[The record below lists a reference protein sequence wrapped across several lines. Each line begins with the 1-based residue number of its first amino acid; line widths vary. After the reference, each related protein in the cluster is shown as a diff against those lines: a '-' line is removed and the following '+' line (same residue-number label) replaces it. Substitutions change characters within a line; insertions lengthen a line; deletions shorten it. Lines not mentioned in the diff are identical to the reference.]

1 MSEWFPEIAPC
12 KILQDVSV
20 SSWVLYCTFC
30 FCTLQALVWIHPHR
44 AELRHWAL
52 GAFWTPM
59 GKQEQS
65 KDAETCWN
73 KRTWHCQ
80 KRCQTKS
87 STIPNYHH
95 ILSVVWVACAK
106 LSVTETKSK
115 ATLGIAWPVQCCTST
130 TAKHGRNRIA
140 VSLRPQHALPT
151 WSTLNNQTKT
161 PRVIQQHWGVHI
173 GAYIGPIQIE
183 QGALKQT
190 CAGNTEIA
198 ILYNESLGF
207 IAVSHGK
214 WQHGHHASWALHAS
228 VS

>member
-1 MSEWFPEIAPC
+1 
-12 KILQDVSV
+12 
-20 SSWVLYCTFC
+20 
-30 FCTLQALVWIHPHR
+30 
-44 AELRHWAL
+44 
-52 GAFWTPM
+52 M

-87 STIPNYHH
+87 WTIPNYHHHH

-115 ATLGIAWPVQCCTST
+115 ATLGIALPVQCCTST

-140 VSLRPQHALPT
+140 VSLRPRHALPT
-151 WSTLNNQTKT
+151 WSTFNNQTKT
-161 PRVIQQHWGVHI
+161 PRVIQHWGVHI
-173 GAYIGPIQIE
+173 GAYIDDSNFP
-183 QGALKQT
+183 QGACWKPAQEI
-190 CAGNTEIA
+190 AEIA

-207 IAVSHGK
+207 IAVSHCK
-214 WQHGHHASWALHAS
+214 WQHGHCAIMGTSCLGFVGLSRLQVRHGACWDSHTHWGEEAQPPFWDSYKHS
-228 VS
+228 IGDHYFNKI